1 MAMPASLNLS
11 ALGRRI
17 RDIRVARR
25 LTLEAVVARTDFT
38 VSWLSKLEN
47 GQLSPSLEGL
57 VRLANAL
64 GVVVEDLV
72 TGLSVPPN
80 HVVVRAGNG
89 QVKSR
94 PSGPASKKST
104 RNGHVE
110 HLADAWQNPAMQPV
124 IIHLAG
130 TTSHRTSDDGQR
142 FLLVLDGSV
151 AFQYGEDA
159 LRLEKGD
166 SVYFNAAVEHSLTG
180 TGKGTTR
187 VLSVITSAATP
198 SAPTR
203 TRRTKRP
210 LNRRAPAAKTQGRA
224 NGQT

>member
-1 MAMPASLNLS
+1 MPASLNLA

-25 LTLEAVVARTDFT
+25 LTLEAAVTRTDFT

-57 VRLANAL
+57 VRLAEAF
-64 GVVVEDLV
+64 GVGVETLV

-89 QVKSR
+89 QVKNHPPR
-94 PSGPASKKST
+94 PASKKST
-104 RNGHVE
+104 GNGHVE

-130 TTSHRTSDDGQR
+130 NTSHRTSDDGQR
-142 FLLVLDGSV
+142 FLLVLDGGV

-159 LRLEKGD
+159 IRLEKGD
-166 SVYFNAAVEHSLTG
+166 SVYFNAGVEHSLTG

-187 VLSVITSAATP
+187 VLSVITNAVTP
-198 SAPTR
+198 SGPTR
-203 TRRTKRP
+203 TWTTKRRP
-210 LNRRAPAAKTQGRA
+210 NRRVPAAKTQGRA
-224 NGQT
+224 SGQT